1 LFFSSFPDFLHLFTE
16 QRLSYDNLNKSSTQ
30 DLSKLK
36 ASKEKT
42 AGILRKAKSTGQS
55 MVQTLTSFDTRNQKV
70 KPTEKL
76 AGLR

>member
-1 LFFSSFPDFLHLFTE
+1 LHLFTE

-36 ASKEKT
+36 ANKDKT
-42 AGILRKAKSTGQS
+42 VGILRKAKSTGQN
-55 MVQTLTSFDTRNQKV
+55 MVQALTSFDTRNQKV